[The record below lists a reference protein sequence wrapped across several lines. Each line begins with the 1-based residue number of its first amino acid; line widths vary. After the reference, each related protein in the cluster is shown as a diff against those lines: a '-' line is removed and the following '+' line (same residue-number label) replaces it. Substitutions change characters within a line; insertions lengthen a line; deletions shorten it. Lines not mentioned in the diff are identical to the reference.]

1 MDEIYIVKLPVSQTD
16 QSNSEVTLINC
27 CLVSRLLNL
36 EYFQN
41 FFILESTWKTD
52 FVNLSIIN
60 GNEQLIGKIQ
70 FELFQNISSSLEID
84 YNTFLSETKTA
95 ITTNNGAP
103 MFSYYINEEELIWKK
118 EGSRNLKIIYG
129 KTSLQKSEIIN
140 NMLFNSTDTIN
151 NLQSQI
157 IQYKQD
163 LVTGLDEINA
173 VKKLLKQTT
182 EAKEINEKELYTK
195 FICLLNSKKLK
206 INELKSS
213 LVQKQK
219 LSSPDNS
226 SEEDNLNKTVVERCS
241 DSSEDSS
248 MIPILPKRRKFQPI
262 IKVIKTAEKE
272 TEVVSS
278 QKSSGDSE
286 DLFKDM

>member
-1 MDEIYIVKLPVSQTD
+1 M
-16 QSNSEVTLINC
+16 
-27 CLVSRLLNL
+27 LVFCLLNFK
-36 EYFQN
+36 YFQN

-103 MFSYYINEEELIWKK
+103 MFSYYIYEEELIWKK

-140 NMLFNSTDTIN
+140 NMLFNSADTIN

-206 INELKSS
+206 IDELKSS
-213 LVQKQK
+213 LVQKQR